1 MEPVLV
7 TERLVLRAFTPD
19 DVDGLLALDGDPEVM
34 RFLERHLKTRA
45 EVEADVLS
53 TLLQSRENDTS
64 LWRLA
69 ADTRADGEFIGWFG
83 LRPVRPDAGAMVHW
97 QRGLDE
103 TRTAELGY
111 RLRRSAWGRGY
122 ATEGTRALIVRG
134 FAELGMAELVATTM
148 AVNVRSRRVM
158 EKAGLRYARTVHVT
172 WDDPLDGTEEG
183 EVEYRLRRAD
193 WTPPPAGKIGA
204 TSAQETA
211 T

>member
-34 RFLERHLKTRA
+34 RFLERHIKTRA

-53 TLLQSRENDTS
+53 TLLESQENDTG

-97 QRGLDE
+97 QSGLDE

-122 ATEGTRALIVRG
+122 ATEGTRALVVRA
-134 FAELGMAELVATTM
+134 FAELRLAELVATTM

-172 WDDPLDGTEEG
+172 WDDPLDGTEQG

-193 WTPPPAGKIGA
+193 WTKIG
-204 TSAQETA
+204 TTVQRETA